1 MTHLTDAGASVL
13 LSAVA
18 LDPRGSRAPTGS
30 ERAVTISSLE
40 DGGALVQYAGHRSFV
55 SCIAWSPDGAQLL
68 SAGERD
74 GCIHAFDVSSL
85 PARAALP
92 EPVLWDTGSKFVRS
106 MQYTPGG
113 SKMVTASGGHSE
125 LQWNRLIVCAMPLGT
140 QLVVVEAP
148 HALRFPMWASISPP
162 PHAARASRAARR
174 TTPCIHVFNACSG
187 GREAVLVGH
196 SDSVGCVA
204 FAPLLGGGGA
214 LEGRLEAAERVG
226 RRHAAHVVLPS
237 GASCGGASCMR
248 AWRWQLLKPRRLP
261 PARPAGSR
269 LHPLKRWELA
279 HAPAKR
285 CYAAAYV
292 GICMHAGGRR
302 RSAR

>member
-1 MTHLTDAGASVL
+1 MAAYTPLTS
-13 LSAVA
+13 
-18 LDPRGSRAPTGS
+18 PRCRRAPRCQSLCCGTQ
-30 ERAVTISSLE
+30 AASSCAACSTRPAEARWSPPAAGTPSCSGTASLC
-40 DGGALVQYAGHRSFV
+40 APCRSARSWWWLRPRTLFASPCGHRS
-55 SCIAWSPDGAQLL
+55 A
-68 SAGERD
+68 
-74 GCIHAFDVSSL
+74 
-85 PARAALP
+85 
-92 EPVLWDTGSKFVRS
+92 
-106 MQYTPGG
+106 
-113 SKMVTASGGHSE
+113 
-125 LQWNRLIVCAMPLGT
+125 
-140 QLVVVEAP
+140 
-148 HALRFPMWASISPP
+148 PP